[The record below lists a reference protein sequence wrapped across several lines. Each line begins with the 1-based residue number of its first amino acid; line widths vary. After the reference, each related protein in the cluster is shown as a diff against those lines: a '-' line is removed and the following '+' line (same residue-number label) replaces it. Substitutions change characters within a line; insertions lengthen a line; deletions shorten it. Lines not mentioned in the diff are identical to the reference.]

1 MCKNENSCLPGCPP
15 PVTKKKNSAS
25 ALVIVSKKKKK
36 KKCESLE
43 HLSFLIL
50 HCFYVVFISFN
61 VLNQTLCL
69 SLS

>member
-36 KKCESLE
+36 CESIE
-43 HLSFLIL
+43 PLSYLIL

>member
-36 KKCESLE
+36 KCESIE
-43 HLSFLIL
+43 HLSYLIL